1 MKSINNSNYLQNVP
15 NISPAMKDGI
25 KFKKQQE
32 KFTNHLDKKKSAKT
46 REGYRGFST
55 QFQNA
60 EQSQQLIDE
69 NNFSQRRSEIS
80 RLRSDFENTLQ
91 ETVQADGQ
99 LKNAVNNYLTRV
111 EGNPYLG
118 KNIVFTNGAT
128 YYVTQQGV
136 ANPFTSW
143 EIFDGTRGKNGCPF
157 DAIPV
162 NIPLPA
168 DTTPGTKIPEL
179 NLVFGSRAMQKGQ
192 SCSNSGKNVF
202 VNELVNDPNENYL
215 GCFRDKP
222 PGEDIMFVP
231 KMNSSNNVNG
241 FTSRASSVFQ
251 NNNNAW
257 GPWAAF
263 DGNVGTWWHS
273 ETSRYDRN
281 SGAYL
286 GNVSLNYTNAGV
298 NTSARG
304 EWLVLDSTQPY
315 VLTKYDVQGRQ
326 NCCGDA
332 TTNGRNPGSWVIL
345 GADNSQQ
352 FELIDTQTNQSLGYG
367 MKTFYVKSSKPYN
380 HFVFL
385 TTVCGDSD
393 NRTGHRTCVQ
403 IAHWNLYTSTTFSE
417 TGENAMQ
424 NAGIGQVDYESCRT
438 FAMRNGY
445 SMFGLQQ
452 TNTENLGQCVVSDD
466 ITTAKM
472 YGNSKN
478 FNMIPLWS
486 SGTAGKGVT
495 RAFVS
500 HHGMLLIE
508 AGGTTVWAETPVVAA
523 CSWGGFPNPD
533 TVQASFGGNCVGKP
547 KNIDCGNPSQEM
559 YQPEGI
565 VGNLNT
571 QFSNAIRNNPNTPA
585 FSYSSLSNWEG
596 GDPAVCCVKNT
607 EYSYQCGG
615 GPFKENS
622 IYSGGNATFDCTAEV
637 AACRFELHL
646 QTDGNMCIYQMSN
659 GTMTGIWCTMTN
671 GQQQYENPEWV
682 ASKGKYSRTSLLPGE
697 YLAPG
702 EWMGNDTGTLQLIL
716 QNDGN
721 LVLYTSEYVPSCRKN
736 TENKKMGINWM
747 NALYE
752 FIPSG
757 IMENLGK
764 LGFVDDNNVL
774 YEYPEEN
781 VKLSKEYYKIPD
793 MDSAGHD
800 IPGAMFGGGTV
811 EQCYTSCND
820 REDCYGFVFDNRN
833 GNCWPKT
840 NGMYPNGALRP
851 FKNVDTFTRGK
862 GPITPPVGVTSEVE
876 NIDTIQYQ
884 RYPKKTNLDKR
895 YGLPEATYDEINQSE
910 KVQNRMQ
917 KLSSEMG
924 QMTDKFMQGT
934 NQAIMQNKSN
944 ADALQRYQRER
955 DKIEQ
960 KIKNMN
966 VGSKEFTFREN
977 FVLRNNVDQIVEDS
991 KIVTIQKNY
1000 EYIYW
1005 TLLATGTVL
1014 VALNIK

>member
-1 MKSINNSNYLQNVP
+1 
-15 NISPAMKDGI
+15 
-25 KFKKQQE
+25 
-32 KFTNHLDKKKSAKT
+32 
-46 REGYRGFST
+46 
-55 QFQNA
+55 
-60 EQSQQLIDE
+60 
-69 NNFSQRRSEIS
+69 
-80 RLRSDFENTLQ
+80 
-91 ETVQADGQ
+91 
-99 LKNAVNNYLTRV
+99 
-111 EGNPYLG
+111 
-118 KNIVFTNGAT
+118 
-128 YYVTQQGV
+128 
-136 ANPFTSW
+136 
-143 EIFDGTRGKNGCPF
+143 
-157 DAIPV
+157 
-162 NIPLPA
+162 
-168 DTTPGTKIPEL
+168 
-179 NLVFGSRAMQKGQ
+179 
-192 SCSNSGKNVF
+192 
-202 VNELVNDPNENYL
+202 
-215 GCFRDKP
+215 
-222 PGEDIMFVP
+222 
-231 KMNSSNNVNG
+231 
-241 FTSRASSVFQ
+241 
-251 NNNNAW
+251 
-257 GPWAAF
+257 
-263 DGNVGTWWHS
+263 
-273 ETSRYDRN
+273 
-281 SGAYL
+281 
-286 GNVSLNYTNAGV
+286 
-298 NTSARG
+298 
-304 EWLVLDSTQPY
+304 
-315 VLTKYDVQGRQ
+315 
-326 NCCGDA
+326 
-332 TTNGRNPGSWVIL
+332 
-345 GADNSQQ
+345 
-352 FELIDTQTNQSLGYG
+352 
-367 MKTFYVKSSKPYN
+367 
-380 HFVFL
+380 
-385 TTVCGDSD
+385 
-393 NRTGHRTCVQ
+393 
-403 IAHWNLYTSTTFSE
+403 
-417 TGENAMQ
+417 MQ
-424 NAGIGQVDYESCRT
+424 NAGIGQVDYETCRT
-438 FAMRNGY
+438 FARHNGY

-452 TNTENLGQCVVSDD
+452 TNSEDLGQCVVSHD
-466 ITTAKM
+466 ITTAQM

-495 RAFVS
+495 NMVVAWDGR
-500 HHGMLLIE
+500 LLLRKTD
-508 AGGTTVWAETPVVAA
+508 GTILWAETPISQT
-523 CSWGGFPNPD
+523 CQWGGFPNPD
-533 TVQASFGGNCVGKP
+533 TVVASFGGNCVGRP

-615 GPFKENS
+615 GSFKENS
-622 IYSGGNATFDCTAEV
+622 IQSGGNATFDCTAEV

-646 QTDGNMCIYQMSN
+646 QSDGNMCIYQMNN
-659 GTMTGIWCTMTN
+659 GTLTGLWCTMTN

-682 ASKGKYSRTSLLPGE
+682 ASKGKYGRTSLLPNE
-697 YLAPG
+697 HLAPG
-702 EWMGNDTGTLQLIL
+702 EWMGNETGTLQLIL

-736 TENKKMGINWM
+736 RENKKIGINWM

-757 IMENLGK
+757 IRENLGK

-793 MDSAGHD
+793 MNSAHND

-811 EQCYTSCND
+811 EQCYTSCNN

-840 NGMYPNGALRP
+840 NGMYPNGGLRP
-851 FKNVDTFTRGK
+851 IKNVDTFTRGK

-876 NIDTIQYQ
+876 NIDTIQFQ
-884 RYPKKTNLDKR
+884 RYPKKTTLDKR

-910 KVQNRMQ
+910 RVQKRMQ
-917 KLSSEMG
+917 NLSSQMG

-934 NQAIMQNKSN
+934 NKAIIQNKSN
-944 ADALQRYQRER
+944 TDALQRYHTER
-955 DKIEQ
+955 NKIEQ